1 MTDLV
6 LEIFSEEIPAKMQE
20 NAAKNFAKIT
30 SELLSRQIKFEPE
43 KLRVLI
49 SPCRLAIIL
58 SGLTELQ
65 KIPAAKKTGPKIS
78 ASESA
83 IAGFLKANRLQNL
96 HQLEVSGEFYVLNQ
110 DESEQKTSEILF
122 EIIPQILQK
131 MQNSWPKLMTWNP
144 ENKDLTVEDR
154 DNKWLLAAKW
164 IRPVRSLLALFGEE
178 ILPIHFFGLTAS
190 NLTSNK
196 LFSNSLIISN
206 ACEYEKLLTQNLIV
220 VNQAQRKQLIQE
232 QIKQELFKNQLLCPL
247 AENDSALLNEIVGL
261 CENPKILVGEIDEKF
276 LNLPHEALV
285 LTLQNNQKYLC
296 CTDLQGNFSKKFL
309 FAIDDLGFDEKSLK
323 KIIADNQKILVARLS
338 DLNFFIEQDLKK
350 PLSFY
355 SKKLDSIIFHQK
367 LGSVAAKVERI
378 KEMAKFLSIFVPHCD
393 ICKIEHAGNLAKADL
408 PTKAI
413 AEMPE
418 LQGKIG
424 SFYAK
429 IQGENR
435 EIFAAIYEHYLPIGL
450 NSELP
455 VSPVGIAL
463 AMADKIDSIVGF
475 YLINEKPTSSKDPFA
490 LRRAALGI
498 IRIILSYNI
507 AFPIRIL
514 IERSFKSF
522 ALSLQKSVV
531 SEGKSFTLEKTKFTD
546 EVAIFL
552 IERLKAYLKERENL
566 SSQVVNVVIDEYL
579 GDISS
584 HKLIDILFLAKK
596 ARFIDQLLKNP
607 VNSKLVEL
615 YKRCAN
621 ILLPEKKNAEKKEK
635 LSFKNKP
642 KAFRFELL
650 AEKNLYR
657 CISTLKKDF
666 SKKIAATDF
675 VSAFDLLN
683 QLSEPLEEFFAQ
695 VLVNDPNS
703 DLRLNRLLLL
713 AEVYRMFNSLCDF
726 SALDLSVIS

>member
-1 MTDLV
+1 
-6 LEIFSEEIPAKMQE
+6 
-20 NAAKNFAKIT
+20 
-30 SELLSRQIKFEPE
+30 
-43 KLRVLI
+43 
-49 SPCRLAIIL
+49 
-58 SGLTELQ
+58 
-65 KIPAAKKTGPKIS
+65 
-78 ASESA
+78 
-83 IAGFLKANRLQNL
+83 
-96 HQLEVSGEFYVLNQ
+96 
-110 DESEQKTSEILF
+110 
-122 EIIPQILQK
+122 
-131 MQNSWPKLMTWNP
+131 MTWNP

-220 VNQAQRKQLIQE
+220 VNQAQRKQLIQD

-435 EIFAAIYEHYLPIGL
+435 EIFTAIYEHYLPIGL

-463 AMADKIDSIVGF
+463 AMKLVGV
-475 YLINEKPTSSKDPFA
+475 LLVPA
-490 LRRAALGI
+490 
-498 IRIILSYNI
+498 
-507 AFPIRIL
+507 IL
-514 IERSFKSF
+514 ILP
-522 ALSLQKSVV
+522 A
-531 SEGKSFTLEKTKFTD
+531 FTPPD
-546 EVAIFL
+546 
-552 IERLKAYLKERENL
+552 
-566 SSQVVNVVIDEYL
+566 
-579 GDISS
+579 
-584 HKLIDILFLAKK
+584 
-596 ARFIDQLLKNP
+596 
-607 VNSKLVEL
+607 
-615 YKRCAN
+615 
-621 ILLPEKKNAEKKEK
+621 
-635 LSFKNKP
+635 
-642 KAFRFELL
+642 
-650 AEKNLYR
+650 
-657 CISTLKKDF
+657 
-666 SKKIAATDF
+666 
-675 VSAFDLLN
+675 
-683 QLSEPLEEFFAQ
+683 
-695 VLVNDPNS
+695 
-703 DLRLNRLLLL
+703 
-713 AEVYRMFNSLCDF
+713 
-726 SALDLSVIS
+726 